1 MKSFQHWT
9 FAKALLLLAV
19 ACAFLLP
26 GASAR
31 AQSPDTAALNS
42 RDAFPGGQS
51 EVDWKQ
57 GFIEITAWGS
67 ADTRETVNRAQAKTI
82 ALKTARHLAYE
93 KAAERVFGL
102 SLNSESIYGNEM
114 LVNSHLM
121 TSTSGVIRNAAVVHE
136 NVTIGSDGAPWAEV
150 SIRVPLSGEHGLS
163 GPVARWAIGPEVS
176 GDAFEPPAEAVAP
189 AEASVTTPYT
199 GLIVDASG
207 LSARPAM
214 VVRVLAGNDLRSVY
228 GPHVV
233 DQTAA
238 MNNGFA
244 AYASSMDEA
253 VGIDRAGDNPL
264 LIKAQSVAGSNR
276 ADLVISSQDAA
287 RLYAA
292 DLQGGFLKQCRVVVV
307 IN

>member
-1 MKSFQHWT
+1 MKSFQHWSFGKT
-9 FAKALLLLAV
+9 LLLITAV
-19 ACAFLLP
+19 CTALFQSMP
-26 GASAR
+26 AR
-31 AQSPDTAALNS
+31 AQSPDTAELNS
-42 RDAFPGGQS
+42 RASFPAGQS

-57 GFIEITAWGS
+57 GFIEVTAWGS
-67 ADTRETVNRAQAKTI
+67 ADTRETANRAQAKTI
-82 ALKTARHLAYE
+82 ALKTARHLAFE

-102 SLNSESIYGNEM
+102 NLSSEAVYGNEV

-121 TSTSGVIRNAAVVHE
+121 TSTGGVIRNAVVVRE

-150 SIRVPLSGEHGLS
+150 SIRVPFNGEHGLS
-163 GPVARWAIGPEVS
+163 GPAAQWAIGPEVS
-176 GDAFEPPAEAVAP
+176 GEAFEPPAEVVPP

-233 DQTAA
+233 DQEAA
-238 MNNGFA
+238 MNTGFA
-244 AYASSMDEA
+244 AYASTVEEA
-253 VGIDRAGDNPL
+253 YEIDRVGKNPF
-264 LIKAQSVAGSNR
+264 IVKAQSIAGSNR
-276 ADLVISSQDAA
+276 ADLVITSQDAA